1 MKGGLGEGGGGRGAV
16 VWVSGEFVSAL
27 ETLIVMPE
35 LRPLLSVLKL
45 RGLLNL
51 F

>member
-1 MKGGLGEGGGGRGAV
+1 MGAV
-16 VWVSGEFVSAL
+16 VWFSGVLVSAL

-35 LRPLLSVLKL
+35 LRPFLSVLKL

-51 F
+51 FESCEY